1 MTLKAK
7 ISDLSRSQL
16 LLLNKNLRRSCSEI
30 IGDSGVNFR
39 SLVDQRVNNYY
50 GMYCPE
56 NHRISIFRNNV
67 NNVDKYVQIYI
78 HEWTHSLQKG
88 IKKNYAKMDYKY
100 GYYNNPYEI
109 EARENEKLFKSIIW
123 KTVKSML

>member
-1 MTLKAK
+1 
-7 ISDLSRSQL
+7 
-16 LLLNKNLRRSCSEI
+16 
-30 IGDSGVNFR
+30 
-39 SLVDQRVNNYY
+39 
-50 GMYCPE
+50 MYCPE
-56 NHRISIFRNNV
+56 NHIISIIRNNV

-109 EARENEKLFKSIIW
+109 EARENEKLFKPIIW
-123 KTVKSML
+123 KIVKSRL